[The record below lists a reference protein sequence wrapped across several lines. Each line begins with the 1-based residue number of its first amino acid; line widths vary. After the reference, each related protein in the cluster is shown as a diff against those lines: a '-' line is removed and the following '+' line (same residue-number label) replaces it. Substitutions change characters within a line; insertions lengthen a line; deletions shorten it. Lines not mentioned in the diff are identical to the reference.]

1 MTTSTSSQREHLA
14 GMLKERKHVMREEIR
29 AGLLRMRVDGYEDL
43 LSGTSDVA
51 DESVASLLTDLNN
64 ADVARDATE
73 LQDILAAEG
82 RLAAGT
88 FAVCVDCAKP
98 IPYARLIAHPTA
110 KRCLECQQIHEANRP
125 HAARS

>member
-1 MTTSTSSQREHLA
+1 MTTLTSSQREHLA
-14 GMLKERKHVMREEIR
+14 GMLRERKPVLREEIR

-43 LSGTSDVA
+43 LSGTSDAA
-51 DESVASLLTDLNN
+51 DESVASLLTDINN

-88 FAVCVDCAKP
+88 FAVCIDCAKP
-98 IPYARLIAHPTA
+98 VPYARLVAHPTA
-110 KRCLECQQIHEANRP
+110 KRCLQCQQIHEANRP
-125 HAARS
+125 HASRS

>member
-1 MTTSTSSQREHLA
+1 MTTLTSSQREHLT
-14 GMLKERKHVMREEIR
+14 GMLRERKPVLREEIR

-43 LSGTSDVA
+43 LSGTSDAA
-51 DESVASLLTDLNN
+51 DESVASLLTDINN

-82 RLAAGT
+82 RLAVGT

-98 IPYARLIAHPTA
+98 VPYARLVAHPTA
-110 KRCLECQQIHEANRP
+110 KRCLQCQQIHEANRP
-125 HAARS
+125 HASRS